1 MAWLIAV
8 MVPVMLLA
16 VGALIL
22 KAAPLFRQMQGKID
36 DVNGVLREQ
45 ITGIRVLRAFVR
57 EDRER
62 ERYGT
67 VNVQLTDLNRRIG
80 LLMALLN
87 PIIMFIINFSSV
99 LVQIGRASCRERV

>member
-16 VGALIL
+16 VGTLIL

-36 DVNGVLREQ
+36 DINGVLLEQ

-57 EDRER
+57 ADRER
-62 ERYGT
+62 ERYGA
-67 VNVQLTDLNRRIG
+67 VNDPLTDLNRRIG
-80 LLMALLN
+80 LLMARLQPSIRL
-87 PIIMFIINFSSV
+87 IMTLHSV
-99 LVQIGRASCRERV
+99 